1 MGNVVSAKNGGKTD
15 LIFNN
20 DYGQDENKDTTHD
33 VVIKK
38 VITGN
43 QAVESD
49 IFQLVVTVT
58 GTAGENIK

>member
-1 MGNVVSAKNGGKTD
+1 MYMYMCIIEQMDFMWEMLFQLKNGGKAD

-38 VITGN
+38 
-43 QAVESD
+43 
-49 IFQLVVTVT
+49 
-58 GTAGENIK
+58 

>member
-1 MGNVVSAKNGGKTD
+1 MGNVVSAKNGGKAD

-49 IFQLVVTVT
+49 TF
-58 GTAGENIK
+58 